1 MIVPMKKVSLVV
13 LSNERK
19 EALEQ
24 LKKVGVVHL
33 EQIEGSGEKL
43 ASYKEASNNA
53 VTANAI
59 LSDVKVGKKKA
70 NTLKDVKLSNEEI
83 VNKCNHVIELS
94 DRKKRLFEEISSDAA
109 ELERFSSWGQVDVE
123 DFIYLKEKGI
133 SLKMYEIPEDKYNL
147 IDEKLT
153 TISVNRIK
161 KVVRFL
167 LIDSS
172 AERPEGLPPEAF
184 EVPMPLLSTKD
195 LVLRVE
201 NNEREIA
208 KIDEELKNE
217 AAYISQIQNFKVKL
231 ESDIQFESIYSGMGQ
246 ENSGKATDLAWLTG
260 YVPVDSLEELKE
272 CVTKNAWAMASSD
285 PTEEDNV
292 PTKLKNNKFVS
303 LIYPLTD
310 FLGTVPGYHEYDISG
325 WFLLF
330 FCVFFG
336 MIFGDGGYG
345 LLVTM
350 ISLVMVLKSLFQ
362 KKSISPLLGLLF
374 LLGLSTVAWG
384 TVTCTWFGL
393 KPEQLPAWLTSLS
406 ITPISNAA
414 GADYRLYLPWSTDV
428 GLTTGQNLQIFCF
441 TLAFLQLSVA
451 HLKGMARNRKS
462 LKVLG
467 EFGSLLQ
474 IWGMFYVV
482 LSMVVSS
489 ALFPLNLVIP
499 IGTVSIPVGTIA
511 IALVGVGFA
520 LSFIFS
526 NYDGN
531 IGQSILESCK
541 NIISV
546 LLGVVNVFSDIV
558 SYIRLWAVGLAGSA
572 ISNTVN
578 EMAGPLL
585 GHAITFIAFVA
596 LIAFGHGLNMVLN
609 LLSVI
614 VHGVRL
620 NTLEFST
627 HLGMSWSG
635 FKYNPFAEK
644 ENK

>member
-13 LSNERK
+13 LNNERK
-19 EALEQ
+19 DALTQ

-33 EQIEGSGEKL
+33 EQIDGSSEQL
-43 ASYKEASNNA
+43 SLYKEASNNA
-53 VTANAI
+53 VAANAI
-59 LSDVKVGKKKA
+59 LSDIKVAKKKSFSSA
-70 NTLKDVKLSNEEI
+70 VKTLSNDEVVAKCKHVIDISDKKKKLLEEI
-83 VNKCNHVIELS
+83 A
-94 DRKKRLFEEISSDAA
+94 SDAA
-109 ELERFSSWGQVDVE
+109 EIERFANWGQVDID
-123 DFIYLKEKGI
+123 DFAYLKEKGI
-133 SLKMYEIPEDKYNL
+133 SFKMYEIPEDKYNL

-153 TISVNRIK
+153 TICVNRIK
-161 KVVRFL
+161 KIVRFL
-167 LIDSS
+167 LIDAS
-172 AERPEGLPPEAF
+172 EDRPEGLPPEAF
-184 EVPMPLLSTKD
+184 EVPMPVLSTKD
-195 LVLRVE
+195 LAKRVE
-201 NNEREIA
+201 DNETEIS
-208 KIDEELKNE
+208 KIEEELKSE
-217 AAYISQIQNFKVKL
+217 TVYISQIQDFKSNL
-231 ESDIQFESIYSGMGQ
+231 ESDIQFETIYSGMGQ
-246 ENSGKATDLAWLTG
+246 ENSGKTTDLAWLTG
-260 YVPVDSLEELKE
+260 YVPIDSFDKLKD
-272 CVTKNAWAMASSD
+272 CVTKNSWAMAASD

-345 LLVTM
+345 LLVTVA
-350 ISLVMVLKSLFQ
+350 SLVLVLKSLFQ
-362 KKSISPLLGLLF
+362 KKSVSPLMGLLL

-414 GADYRLYLPWSTDV
+414 GSDYRLYLPWNTEV

-489 ALFPLNLVIP
+489 ALFPLGLV
-499 IGTVSIPVGTIA
+499 VNNIPVGTIA
-511 IALVGVGFA
+511 IALIGGGFA

-526 NYDGN
+526 NYEGN
-531 IGQSILESCK
+531 IGASILESCK

>member
-13 LSNERK
+13 LNKERK
-19 EALEQ
+19 DALLQ

-33 EQIEGSGEKL
+33 EQIDGSSEQL
-43 ASYKEASNNA
+43 SLYKEASNNA
-53 VTANAI
+53 VAANAI
-59 LSDVKVGKKKA
+59 LSDIKVAKKKSFSSA
-70 NTLKDVKLSNEEI
+70 VKTLSNDEIIDKCKHIIDISDKKKKLLEEI
-83 VNKCNHVIELS
+83 A
-94 DRKKRLFEEISSDAA
+94 SDAA
-109 ELERFSSWGQVDVE
+109 EIERFANWGQVDID
-123 DFIYLKEKGI
+123 DFAYLKEKGI
-133 SLKMYEIPEDKYNL
+133 SFKMYEIPEDKYGL
-147 IDEKLT
+147 IDEKVT
-153 TISVNRIK
+153 TICVNRIK
-161 KVVRFL
+161 KIVRFL
-167 LIDSS
+167 LIDAS
-172 AERPEGLPPEAF
+172 EDRPEGLPPEAF
-184 EVPMPLLSTKD
+184 EVPMPVLSTKD
-195 LVLRVE
+195 LAKRVE
-201 NNEREIA
+201 DNEAEIS
-208 KIDEELKNE
+208 KIEEELKSE
-217 AAYISQIQNFKVKL
+217 TVYISQIQDFKSNL
-231 ESDIQFESIYSGMGQ
+231 ESDIQFETIYSGMGQ

-260 YVPVDSLEELKE
+260 YVPVDSFDKLKD
-272 CVTKNAWAMASSD
+272 CVTKNSWAMAASD

-345 LLVTM
+345 LLVT
-350 ISLVMVLKSLFQ
+350 IASLVLVLKSLFQ
-362 KKSISPLLGLLF
+362 KKSVSPLMGLLL

-393 KPEQLPAWLTSLS
+393 KPEQLPAWLTGLS

-414 GADYRLYLPWSTDV
+414 GSDYRLYLPWNTEV

-489 ALFPLNLVIP
+489 ALFPLGLV
-499 IGTVSIPVGTIA
+499 VNNIPVGTIA
-511 IALVGVGFA
+511 IALVGGGFA

-526 NYDGN
+526 NYEGN
-531 IGQSILESCK
+531 IGASILESCK

>member
-13 LSNERK
+13 LNKERK
-19 EALEQ
+19 DALLQ

-33 EQIEGSGEKL
+33 EQIDGSSEQL
-43 ASYKEASNNA
+43 SLYKEASNNA
-53 VTANAI
+53 VAANAI
-59 LSDVKVGKKKA
+59 LSDIKVAKKKSFSSA
-70 NTLKDVKLSNEEI
+70 VKTLSNDEMIDKCKHIIDISDKKKKLLEEI
-83 VNKCNHVIELS
+83 A
-94 DRKKRLFEEISSDAA
+94 SDAA
-109 ELERFSSWGQVDVE
+109 EIERFANWGQVDID
-123 DFIYLKEKGI
+123 DFAYLKEKGI
-133 SLKMYEIPEDKYNL
+133 SFKMYEIPEDKYGL

-153 TISVNRIK
+153 TICVNRIK
-161 KVVRFL
+161 KIVRFL
-167 LIDSS
+167 LIDASE
-172 AERPEGLPPEAF
+172 ERPEGLPPEAF
-184 EVPMPLLSTKD
+184 EVPMPVLSTKD
-195 LVLRVE
+195 LAKRVE
-201 NNEREIA
+201 DNEAEIS
-208 KIDEELKNE
+208 KIEEELKAE
-217 AAYISQIQNFKVKL
+217 TVYISQIQDFKSNL
-231 ESDIQFESIYSGMGQ
+231 ESDIQFETIYSGMGQ
-246 ENSGKATDLAWLTG
+246 ENSGKTTDLAWLTG
-260 YVPVDSLEELKE
+260 YVPIDSFDKLKD
-272 CVTKNAWAMASSD
+272 CVTKNSWAMAASD

-345 LLVTM
+345 LLVTVA
-350 ISLVMVLKSLFQ
+350 SLVLVLKSLFQ
-362 KKSISPLLGLLF
+362 KKSVSPLMGLLL

-414 GADYRLYLPWSTDV
+414 GSDYRLYLPWNTEV

-489 ALFPLNLVIP
+489 ALFPLGLV
-499 IGTVSIPVGTIA
+499 VNNIPVGTIA
-511 IALVGVGFA
+511 IALVGGGFA

-526 NYDGN
+526 NYEGN
-531 IGQSILESCK
+531 IGASILESCK

>member
-13 LSNERK
+13 LNNERK
-19 EALEQ
+19 DALTQ

-33 EQIEGSGEKL
+33 EQIDGSSEQL
-43 ASYKEASNNA
+43 SLYKEASNNA
-53 VTANAI
+53 VAANAI
-59 LSDVKVGKKKA
+59 LSDIKVAKKKSFSSA
-70 NTLKDVKLSNEEI
+70 VKTLSNDEVVAKCKHVIDISDKKKKLLEEI
-83 VNKCNHVIELS
+83 A
-94 DRKKRLFEEISSDAA
+94 SDAA
-109 ELERFSSWGQVDVE
+109 EIERFANWGQVDID
-123 DFIYLKEKGI
+123 DFAYLKETGI
-133 SLKMYEIPEDKYNL
+133 SFKMYEIPEDKYNL

-153 TISVNRIK
+153 TICVNRIK
-161 KVVRFL
+161 KIVRFL
-167 LIDSS
+167 LIDAS
-172 AERPEGLPPEAF
+172 EDRPEGLPPEAF
-184 EVPMPLLSTKD
+184 EVPMPVLSTKD
-195 LVLRVE
+195 LAKRVE
-201 NNEREIA
+201 DNETEIS
-208 KIDEELKNE
+208 KIEEELKSE
-217 AAYISQIQNFKVKL
+217 TVYISQIQDFKSNL
-231 ESDIQFESIYSGMGQ
+231 ESDIQFETIYSGMGQ
-246 ENSGKATDLAWLTG
+246 ENSGKTTDLAWLTG
-260 YVPVDSLEELKE
+260 YVPIDSFDKLKD
-272 CVTKNAWAMASSD
+272 CVTKNSWAMAASD

-345 LLVTM
+345 LLVTVA
-350 ISLVMVLKSLFQ
+350 SLVLVLKSLFQ
-362 KKSISPLLGLLF
+362 KKSVSPLMGLLL

-414 GADYRLYLPWSTDV
+414 GSDYRLYLPWNTEV

-489 ALFPLNLVIP
+489 ALFPLGLV
-499 IGTVSIPVGTIA
+499 VNNIPVGTIA
-511 IALVGVGFA
+511 IALVGGGFA

-526 NYDGN
+526 NYEGN
-531 IGQSILESCK
+531 VGASILESCK